1 MAVQSQTP
9 QVRAELRRAGYRV
22 TEWVL
27 AILGVIGSAVGLL
40 ILVGPDDQY
49 VGLGGEASWAI
60 GEIAPAWGYGMLLGG
75 VVMLIIA
82 AILALRDQGRRGAGT
97 PESGWGDVLAHSVA
111 FVLVNAS
118 LWIQDIALGDGLNYA
133 YWVTIPWAIGL
144 TAHAVAVYTQ
154 QHDAAPANR

>member
-1 MAVQSQTP
+1 M
-9 QVRAELRRAGYRV
+9 
-22 TEWVL
+22 
-27 AILGVIGSAVGLL
+27 
-40 ILVGPDDQY
+40 GPDDQY

-60 GEIAPAWGYGMLLGG
+60 GEIGPAWGYGMLFGG

-82 AILALRDQGRRGAGT
+82 AMLALRDRERRGAGT